1 MPDYL
6 DPSRYLNPSNVLNPF
21 MLWADVGL
29 RALDLTVA
37 SSQNLSEG
45 VDRFTRASASPGAT
59 EAAFSFAA
67 PGREPGSPSP
77 MLLGSQVQRS
87 LMDLMTQGWV
97 QWMAALGSFVSLA
110 AGRRLSGATRRS
122 LPADLTSSEPTSG
135 EAATAHTRA
144 QSEIPSHQQ
153 HGRRAEAHAKREPM
167 EHALASS
174 ESRRRRTGGTRAGSA
189 RAGSARSKAKPRS
202 RRA

>member
-6 DPSRYLNPSNVLNPF
+6 DPSRYLDPANVLNPF
-21 MLWADVGL
+21 MLWADMGL

-45 VDRFTRASASPGAT
+45 VDRFTRASASTGGT
-59 EAAFSFAA
+59 EAALSFAA
-67 PGREPGSPSP
+67 PVREPGSRST

-87 LMDLMTQGWV
+87 MLDLMTQGWL

-110 AGRRLSGATRRS
+110 AGRTLSNETRRN
-122 LPADLTSSEPTSG
+122 LPADLTSGELTSG
-135 EAATAHTRA
+135 RAATAHTRA
-144 QSEIPSHQQ
+144 QSETPSDQQ
-153 HGRRAEAHAKREPM
+153 HGRRAEAHAPREPM
-167 EHALASS
+167 EHAVAASD
-174 ESRRRRTGGTRAGSA
+174 SRRRRTGGTRAGTT
-189 RAGSARSKAKPRS
+189 RAGTTRSRAKPRT